1 MEGFCHLRKQTG
13 SHRSCFP
20 LLKWEKKLVAVP
32 IHLDLIILDK
42 MTDFSNYRPMI
53 QKKLDVLG
61 KAGLT
66 RDDFSSADTTRV
78 KVGIFLH
85 TGRGP
90 YMTV

>member
-1 MEGFCHLRKQTG
+1 
-13 SHRSCFP
+13 
-20 LLKWEKKLVAVP
+20 
-32 IHLDLIILDK
+32 
-42 MTDFSNYRPMI
+42 MI

-78 KVGIFLH
+78 KVGTFLH

-90 YMTV
+90 YVTV